1 LRYPDQFP
9 LATTLTGGSVT
20 TTGGYR
26 IYTFNAS
33 GTIAWT
39 L

>member
-1 LRYPDQFP
+1 
-9 LATTLTGGSVT
+9 LTGGTQSANAT
-20 TTGGYR
+20 HI

-39 L
+39 